1 MNPKRTYLMLFAIIV
16 VALAAVLI
24 ASVQRWV
31 SVRKA
36 FNELNATD
44 IPILGHASEVSL
56 DISQVRTEIFR
67 YINKYEPSPHRIRK
81 HLKQVRG
88 NLLWISQQQPPQK
101 SKELVEKL
109 LIHTGEFQK
118 MLNLLE
124 FNMNKGDSINVLCTA
139 NMLKGSGTTL
149 SSLSGKL
156 KNNLWDYIIYEN
168 EASQKRILRNSAV
181 ISGIS
186 LILLIMLVCGV
197 LLQNRVLQKQVHTRT
212 VELEARLNDLHQS
225 EKALQESETKFRELA
240 DLLPQTVFETDTEA
254 RLTYTNQFGFQ
265 IFGYTDEDFQTG
277 LNALDMLIPEHHD
290 RAGRRFKRIMAGENL
305 PEEEYIALRKNG
317 TTFPVIIYSDCIQ
330 RSGEKLGLRGIIVD
344 ITERKQ
350 AEEALKENEQ
360 RFRELFNNMSS
371 GLAIYNSPDNGEHFV
386 FTDLNES
393 GLKNAQKT
401 KDEVVGREVREVFP
415 GVEELGLFD
424 VFKRVWRTGIPE
436 YHPSS
441 IYKDNKLLLWV
452 ENYVCKLP
460 SGELVAI
467 YGDITAQKNA
477 EQAKK
482 LLEKQLRQ
490 TQKLE
495 SIGNLAG
502 GIAHDF
508 NNILSSIIGFT
519 ELALDDVEK
528 GSLLDNNLQEVYRA
542 GKRARDLVKQILAF
556 ARQSDE
562 QRKPIQVNKI
572 AKESLKLIRSTI
584 PTSIEIK
591 QNLESNSLIMGN
603 ATQFH
608 QLFMNLCTNAA
619 QAMEDTGGILEV
631 GLKDVEFDD
640 KSSLTQLDL
649 KPGNYVKVI
658 VSDTGPGIAP
668 DIIDSIFEPY
678 FTTKGVGEGT
688 GMGLALV
695 HGIVETHGG
704 KITVDSKL
712 GKGTVFSIYLPI
724 TKKSEDYRRYEE
736 EKLPSGI
743 ERILFVDDELPIAK
757 MGGQILERLGYQVTV
772 RTSSVEALELF
783 RSKPNGFDLV
793 ITDMTMPNM
802 TGDKLAMELIA
813 FRSDI
818 PVILCT
824 GYSKKISDETALEIG
839 IKAFAYKP
847 IVKADLAKT
856 VRKVLDEA
864 KTSTQ
869 V

>member
-1 MNPKRTYLMLFAIIV
+1 MVFAVIV
-16 VALAAVLI
+16 VALAAVVI
-24 ASVQRWV
+24 ASAQSWV

-36 FNELNATD
+36 FNGLNATD
-44 IPILGHASEVSL
+44 IPILDHASEVSL
-56 DISQVRTEIFR
+56 DISQARTEIFR

-81 HLKQVRG
+81 HLKQVRA
-88 NLLWISQQQPPQK
+88 NLLWISQQQLPQK
-101 SKELVEKL
+101 SKDLMEKL
-109 LIHTGEFQK
+109 LVHTDQFQK

-156 KNNLWDYIIYEN
+156 KDNLWDHIIYGN
-168 EASQKRILRNSAV
+168 EASQKRLLRNSAV
-181 ISGIS
+181 MSGIS
-186 LILLIMLVCGV
+186 LILIMILICGV
-197 LLQNRVLQKQVHTRT
+197 LFQNRVLQRQVHART
-212 VELEARLNDLHQS
+212 VELEDRLNDLHQS
-225 EKALQESETKFRELA
+225 ERALQESEAKFRELA

-254 RLTYTNQFGFQ
+254 RLTYTNQFAFQ
-265 IFGYTDEDFQTG
+265 TFGYTNEDFQIG
-277 LNALDMLIPEHHD
+277 LNALNMLIPEQRD
-290 RAGRRFKRIMAGENL
+290 RAGRRFRRIMAGENL
-305 PEEEYIALRKNG
+305 PEEEYMAQRKNG
-317 TTFPVIIYSDCIQ
+317 TTLPVIIYSSHIQ

-371 GLAIYNSPDNGEHFV
+371 GVAIYNSPDNGERFV

-415 GVEELGLFD
+415 GVKELGLFD
-424 VFKRVWRTGIPE
+424 VFKRVWKTGIPE
-436 YHPSS
+436 HHPSS

-467 YGDITAQKNA
+467 YGDITAQKKA
-477 EQAKK
+477 EQSKE
-482 LLEKQLRQ
+482 LLKKQLRQ

-508 NNILSSIIGFT
+508 NNILSSIIGYT

-528 GSLLDNNLQEVYRA
+528 GSLLDNNLQEVYKA

-562 QRKPIQVNKI
+562 QRKPIQVDTI

-591 QNLESNSLIMGN
+591 QNIESNSPIMGN
-603 ATQFH
+603 ATQVH

-631 GLKDVEFDD
+631 GLKDVELDD

-736 EKLPSGI
+736 EKLPSGT

-757 MGGQILERLGYQVTV
+757 MGGQILERLGYKVTV

-864 KTSTQ
+864 KR
-869 V
+869 